1 MPLIPKS
8 LRLHRLK
15 TSQDFSFKWEKI
27 PQSVSSLQMSPL
39 HASEGRTQA
48 VKWSRMQGKGCYH
61 VKDRLCICKKGCFIM
76 CPISSSCCHGIGR
89 RWFDRTSARL
99 KYMAWIPGW
108 QCAGS
113 CERSICSTERNIS
126 TLQPHYIT
134 YTYPQNEK
142 QETDIT
148 TVFCWVFDYLVYTHI
163 GLWSERSVFNRKT
176 LNRNYWLKPWRALFI
191 ITLYSCWAVGL
202 STM

>member
-1 MPLIPKS
+1 MPLTPMS

-15 TSQDFSFKWEKI
+15 TSQDFSFKWEKV

-61 VKDRLCICKKGCFIM
+61 VKDRLCICKKGCFIT

-108 QCAGS
+108 QCAGVVKGVYVVQRGTS
-113 CERSICSTERNIS
+113 AHCSLITSPTPILKMRSRKQTSQLFSVEFLIIW
-126 TLQPHYIT
+126 YILT
-134 YTYPQNEK
+134 
-142 QETDIT
+142 
-148 TVFCWVFDYLVYTHI
+148 
-163 GLWSERSVFNRKT
+163 
-176 LNRNYWLKPWRALFI
+176 
-191 ITLYSCWAVGL
+191 
-202 STM
+202 